1 MVLTLQSLPRTP
13 YYKLVDVW
21 MMFSLTILL
30 YALVCNTIIGG
41 LLQKARETKKE
52 KQDLSKIEAVFKVRK
67 ESSNKVF
74 DLESTKE
81 KTIDYEQIAGAFNT
95 FAKWLF
101 AISVIIFNS
110 AFWAYSINQ
119 YIN

>member
-1 MVLTLQSLPRTP
+1 MV
-13 YYKLVDVW
+13 DIW

-30 YALVCNTIIGG
+30 YALVCNTVIGG
-41 LLQKARETKKE
+41 LLQKAQAVKKE
-52 KQDLSKIEAVFKVRK
+52 KQNLSKIESVFKVRQ
-67 ESSNKVF
+67 ESSNKDF
-74 DLESTKE
+74 DLEGTKE
-81 KTIDYEQIAGAFNT
+81 KTIDYEQLADTFNT